1 MKLWNTCN
9 EVVGVVSTGLV
20 IVTIAILS
28 TRSLQANINNTR
40 FINVIMV
47 LYFILFIIDI
57 YILMTRQ
64 RIKIKQNTCV

>member
-1 MKLWNTCN
+1 LKLWNTCN

>member
-1 MKLWNTCN
+1 
-9 EVVGVVSTGLV
+9 
-20 IVTIAILS
+20 
-28 TRSLQANINNTR
+28 
-40 FINVIMV
+40 MV